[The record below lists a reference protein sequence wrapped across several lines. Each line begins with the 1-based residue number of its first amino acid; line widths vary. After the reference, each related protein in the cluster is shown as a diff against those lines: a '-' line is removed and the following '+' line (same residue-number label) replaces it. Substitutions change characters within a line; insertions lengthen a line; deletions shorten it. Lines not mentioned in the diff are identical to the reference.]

1 VKSHFCKL
9 SENTGASPVLEAVM
23 KSIAVPLFLTLTS
36 LVAVGQGKAPADKYS
51 WQWKDTSCNYAMTF
65 CWYGPYTD
73 NSDEATAWGNQWVSH
88 DKDEKVLR
96 QVVEIRCL
104 KSLGLCIHARNQ
116 NIGSK
121 LMTNIDLY
129 HVREWSD
136 FQIRADMEGSKLPP
150 RCEQDSLLINRAD
163 ASVVLIASAGADAG
177 KEVCTALFGKPKTVT
192 YELQQ

>member
-1 VKSHFCKL
+1 
-9 SENTGASPVLEAVM
+9 M
-23 KSIAVPLFLTLTS
+23 KSIAVSLFLTLTS
-36 LVAVGQGKAPADKYS
+36 LVAVGQRKAPADKYS

-65 CWYGPYTD
+65 CWYGPYKD
-73 NSDEATAWGNQWVSH
+73 NSDESNAWGNQWVSH
-88 DKDEKVLR
+88 DKDEKALR

-116 NIGSK
+116 IIGRK
-121 LMTNIDLY
+121 PLTNIDLY
-129 HVREWSD
+129 YVREWSD
-136 FQIRADMEGSKLPP
+136 SQIRADMEGSKSPP

-163 ASVVLIASAGADAG
+163 ASVVLIASAGADAD

>member
-1 VKSHFCKL
+1 
-9 SENTGASPVLEAVM
+9 VLESAAM
-23 KSIAVPLFLTLTS
+23 TSIAVLLSLTLS
-36 LVAVGQGKAPADKYS
+36 ALAASGQTKAATNKYS
-51 WQWKDTSCNYAMTF
+51 WQWKDTSCNHEMTF
-65 CWYGPYTD
+65 CWYGSYAD
-73 NSDEATAWGNQWVSH
+73 KSDEVTAWGNQWVSH

-121 LMTNIDLY
+121 LVTNIDLY
-129 HVREWSD
+129 YVHEWSD